1 MKFYNRKK
9 EMAFIEKIK
18 GKDKKQMVVFYGRRR
33 IGKTTLMQKAFEKEA
48 DDQFLYFFVET
59 LSEEQSLLQLS
70 SMFSKAVY
78 TNWYDCFSDLFQ
90 SKRYIV
96 FDEFQNFNRINKSI
110 FSALQHAW
118 DETQATTKVFI
129 LGSYVGLLKQT
140 FIDEKVPL
148 FGRNDF
154 LIKINPFSVN
164 ESISILQSF
173 GYSQQQAVEIFML
186 VGGVPK
192 YLLAFEE
199 GKAIKEALY
208 ELFVDEFAPF
218 KEEAKNIMIRE
229 FGGEHKS
236 YFSILKALGGSRKKL
251 SELKDKTQITNT
263 SLSKYLKELED
274 AYEIIE
280 KTDPILSRKKRD
292 AKYELSDHYYNFY
305 FNNIDRY
312 FSAFEFDSE
321 KTYKRIYP
329 LIPNHLGI
337 MFERFCM
344 QLIKENPGML
354 PFTPEKIG
362 KHWGRV
368 PGTKDQSYDIDI
380 IAYDE
385 ENVILCECKWREKKV
400 SLEDYHS
407 LVKRSGYLSY
417 GEKSVYY
424 CLFSKSGFEKSVEK
438 LKNEK
443 LLLFSFETSTNK
455 ITE

>member
-18 GKDKKQMVVFYGRRR
+18 GKDKKQMVVLYGRRR
-33 IGKTTLMQKAFEKEA
+33 IGKTTLMQKAFEKEDA
-48 DDQFLYFFVET
+48 DQFLYFFVET

-236 YFSILKALGGSRKKL
+236 YFSILKALGGSRKNL
-251 SELKDKTQITNT
+251 SELKDNTQIANT

-274 AYEIIE
+274 GYEICE
-280 KTDPILSRKKRD
+280 KTNPILSRKKRD
-292 AKYELSDHYYNFY
+292 AKYEISDHYYNFY
-305 FNNIDRY
+305 FNIIDRY

-354 PFTPEKIG
+354 PFIPEQIG
-362 KHWGRV
+362 KHWGKV

-385 ENVILCECKWREKKV
+385 KNILFGECKWREKKV

-417 GEKSVYY
+417 GDKTLYY
-424 CLFSKSGFEKSVEK
+424 CLFSKSGYEEGVEN
-438 LKNEK
+438 LKNEHV
-443 LLLFSFETSTNK
+443 LLFSYDND
-455 ITE
+455 